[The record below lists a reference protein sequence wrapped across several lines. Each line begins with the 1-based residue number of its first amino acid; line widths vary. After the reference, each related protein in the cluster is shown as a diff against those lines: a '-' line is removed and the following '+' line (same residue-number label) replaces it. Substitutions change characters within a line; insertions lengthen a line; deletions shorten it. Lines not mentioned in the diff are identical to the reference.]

1 MESEELLCQD
11 QAEELEAADSE
22 ADPVAEDLAVDQDP
36 EGSVAVRDPE
46 DLVRLITTIITI
58 DLISDSSLSLASVDP
73 ITDITADALAE

>member
-11 QAEELEAADSE
+11 QAEELVAADSE

-36 EGSVAVRDPE
+36 EDSVAVRDPE

-73 ITDITADALAE
+73 ITDIMADALAE